1 MSKIYYLHNDR
12 FNTEAVTP
20 SKVINQA
27 REEFRLNGTKSFIYF
42 IDREKFEVGCVGWQF
57 KLKDTSNG
65 KIFKNIYIDY
75 FNALQ
80 DAEQL
85 EQRYKHN
92 FDIINEYGER
102 W

>member
-12 FNTEAVTP
+12 FNSEAVTS

-27 REEFRLNGTKSFIYF
+27 REEFKLNGTKSFIYF
-42 IDREKFEVGCVGWQF
+42 IDKEKFKVGCVGWQF
-57 KLKDTSNG
+57 KLKDTMNG
-65 KIFKNIYIDY
+65 KVLKNIYVDY
-75 FNALQ
+75 LDALR
-80 DAEQL
+80 DAVQL
-85 EQRYKHN
+85 EKRYRHN